1 MFNRFNQNYLF
12 HPIITYAAIIVAM
25 IFWGISY
32 VWTNIALRSFPVF
45 TLLELRLL
53 IASILLF
60 SFGSLFHWMQKPRR
74 EDLKWFLL
82 MALFEPFLYFIGETF
97 GLTRVS
103 PTMASVMISTIP
115 LFAPVVAYFIL
126 KEEITWTNIA
136 GIVLSV
142 VGVATIVTA
151 NEQKATPTDGIGLLL
166 LSLAVVSAIFYAVV
180 LKKLSAHY
188 NGITLVGYQNVIGLF
203 YFLPFFWIFDVPKL
217 SHLVVYF
224 DSLMSVFMLAL
235 FASFIAFVLFAEA
248 VRRIGVARSNVFTN
262 LMPAITAIFA
272 TLILNELMVLQQWI
286 GILIVIS
293 GLFVSQL
300 QLRKKQLPVTNRTID
315 ASSKRSNS
323 TENI

>member
-1 MFNRFNQNYLF
+1 MFKSLIENHLD
-12 HPIITYAAIIVAM
+12 HPIVTYAAIIVAM

-53 IASILLF
+53 IATLLLF
-60 SFGSLFHWMQKPRR
+60 GFGSIFHWMQKPRR

-82 MALFEPFLYFIGETF
+82 MAMFEPFLYFIGETF

-142 VGVATIVTA
+142 AGVATIVTA
-151 NEQKATPTDGIGLLL
+151 HQQQATPTDSIGLLL

-180 LKKLSAHY
+180 LKKLTAHY
-188 NGITLVGYQNVIGLF
+188 NGITLVGYQNLIGIF
-203 YFLPFFWIFDVPKL
+203 YFLPFFGIFEAPKMA
-217 SHLVVYF
+217 HLVIRF

-262 LMPAITAIFA
+262 LMPAITALFA
-272 TLILNELMVLQQWI
+272 ALILNEMIVLQQWI
-286 GILIVIS
+286 GIVVVIS
-293 GLFVSQL
+293 GLFVSQVQPKKPKKAWL
-300 QLRKKQLPVTNRTID
+300 QQPTNDTTH
-315 ASSKRSNS
+315 K
-323 TENI
+323 

>member
-1 MFNRFNQNYLF
+1 MFKSLGKQSLF
-12 HPIITYAAIIVAM
+12 HPFVTYAAIIVAM

-32 VWTNIALRSFPVF
+32 IWTNIALRSFPVF

-53 IASILLF
+53 IATILLF

-74 EDLKWFLL
+74 EDVKWFLL
-82 MALFEPFLYFIGETF
+82 MAMFEPFLYFIGETF

-136 GIVLSV
+136 GIILSV

-151 NEQKATPTDGIGLLL
+151 HQQKATPTDGIGLLL

-180 LKKLSAHY
+180 LKKLTAHY
-188 NGITLVGYQNVIGLF
+188 NGMTLVGYQNLLGIF
-203 YFLPFFWIFDVPKL
+203 YFLPFFVIFDGPKIA
-217 SHLVVYF
+217 HLVVRF
-224 DSLMSVFMLAL
+224 DSLISVFMLAL
-235 FASFIAFVLFAEA
+235 FASFVAFVLFAEA

-262 LMPAITAIFA
+262 LMPAITALFA
-272 TLILNELMVLQQWI
+272 ALILDEMMVMQQWI
-286 GILIVIS
+286 GIAVVIA

-300 QLRKKQLPVTNRTID
+300 QLKKTKTQIVKAAD
-315 ASSKRSNS
+315 
-323 TENI
+323 